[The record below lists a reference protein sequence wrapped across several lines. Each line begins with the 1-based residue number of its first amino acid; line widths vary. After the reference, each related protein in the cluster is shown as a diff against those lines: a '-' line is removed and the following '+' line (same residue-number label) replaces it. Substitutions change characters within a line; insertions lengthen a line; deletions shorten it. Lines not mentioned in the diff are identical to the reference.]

1 MSRRSILLAKIER
14 FEEIEAWKAARLI
27 TKTVYDLSNQGGF
40 SRDFAL
46 RDQIRRAAVSIM
58 ANIAEG
64 FERGGDKEFLQFLS
78 LAKASCAE
86 VRSHLDVAMDQS
98 YLDAKQLDEL
108 LEQAK
113 GVSRMISG
121 FMDYLRKSDYRGSKF
136 RPADKSA
143 PD

>member
-14 FEEIEAWKAARLI
+14 FEEIEAWKAARLL

-86 VRSHLDVAMDQS
+86 VRSHLYVAMDQS
-98 YLDAKQLDEL
+98 YLDAKQLDER